1 MAQGV
6 IMHQNTIAK
15 LEAKELQVNL
25 TSNSGKEL
33 DSVLLGN
40 KLDQIEMQVDVKIET
55 NTSFTEFIQ
64 DQIHTEIKVAEVII
78 NLIKSDTLIT
88 KTYLKDKKGY
98 NSRVNQILECIES
111 QSVPSNWLAVA
122 NVNTAVLKT
131 WLQKLEQILKYISGV
146 CYTSKFEEL
155 HLGLLFWPDRF
166 ITQAKQAAARTL
178 GVTMQEVCTVIQTS
192 PSSCH
197 S

>member
-122 NVNTAVLKT
+122 NVNNSVLKT
-131 WLQKLEQILKYISGV
+131 WLQKLE
-146 CYTSKFEEL
+146 
-155 HLGLLFWPDRF
+155 
-166 ITQAKQAAARTL
+166 
-178 GVTMQEVCTVIQTS
+178 
-192 PSSCH
+192 
-197 S
+197 